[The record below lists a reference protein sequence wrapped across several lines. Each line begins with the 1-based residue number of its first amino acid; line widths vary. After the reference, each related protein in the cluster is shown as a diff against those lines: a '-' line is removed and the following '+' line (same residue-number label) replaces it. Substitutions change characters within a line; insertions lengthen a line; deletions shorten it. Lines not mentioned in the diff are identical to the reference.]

1 MVFVCVCIVFLE
13 RTVVFFQN
21 MFKPFPPKKKKSAKK
36 GPRNSAV
43 EWRYPIARSKLFYSE
58 FQGKTFFSESISFSR
73 STLPETNS
81 SPLKIGRAPKVMLV
95 SGMVTL
101 RDLNK
106 WIHSR
111 FCWLWLFTSLDMS
124 SKHIS
129 REFSCLLFFRFPWE
143 TVSFNVVYKA
153 LTIQFIE

>member
-1 MVFVCVCIVFLE
+1 MGTFGIFTPNPSKLWICDLLPWYLFVFAL
-13 RTVVFFQN
+13 FFWKGLLFFSKTCLNPSPQ
-21 MFKPFPPKKKKSAKK
+21 KKKKSTKK

-111 FCWLWLFTSLDMS
+111 FCWL
-124 SKHIS
+124 
-129 REFSCLLFFRFPWE
+129 
-143 TVSFNVVYKA
+143 
-153 LTIQFIE
+153 